1 MEASTLPLSYSLSW
15 LVPKAGVPTL
25 QNKEEKG
32 EKKLQVGNLLLSD
45 NEVLLLFY
53 LKRVSVLC
61 FVWSSSCSHYRWFIG
76 LVSEGSG
83 FDSSILF

>member
-1 MEASTLPLSYSLSW
+1 MEASALPLSYSLSW
-15 LVPKAGVPTL
+15 LVSKAGVPTL

-32 EKKLQVGNLLLSD
+32 ENKLQVGNLQLSH

-61 FVWSSSCSHYRWFIG
+61 FV
-76 LVSEGSG
+76 
-83 FDSSILF
+83 